1 MKKRSD
7 IFNVNLT
14 YFIMMLLFVGIR
26 ILSSS
31 GVLNS
36 MGETAS
42 YILNAV
48 IQIVIMLLLPLIMIS
63 LLRKRKIGQTL
74 EDCSLKTISFKEVL
88 ISIAIG
94 IVVFILNIILSTII
108 SFIFSLIG
116 YSSGSSG
123 SAVYTEPT
131 VANLILSLLM
141 TAVLPAFCE
150 EFAHR
155 GMLLSGYKVLG
166 FKKAVLYSALLFGLI
181 HLNINQFF
189 FATLVGVVLATVT
202 LFSRSIIPAMIIHF
216 MNNGISV
223 YLEFS
228 MAKKLPLGIFYS
240 NTLNA
245 LFSSNILLTFLF
257 MLVFIPTLIY
267 LLLILIK
274 QFLKINAQKSLQNY
288 MNKMAI
294 NELRKETL
302 GDIAQDESP
311 ELIQFNEALKNK
323 PFSPT
328 AMKIEIP
335 YEILGFYMSPAM
347 KASQTDNL
355 FLYATIVLGSVIT
368 LFTFIW
374 GII

>member
-14 YFIMMLLFVGIR
+14 YFIMTLLFVGIR

-48 IQIVIMLLLPLIMIS
+48 IQIVIMLLFPLVMIS

-123 SAVYTEPT
+123 SVVYTEPT
-131 VANLILSLLM
+131 VTNLILSLLM

-323 PFSPT
+323 PFLPT
-328 AMKIEIP
+328 TMKIEIP
-335 YEILGFYMSPAM
+335 YEILGFYMNPAM
-347 KASQTDNL
+347 KASQTDNV
-355 FLYATIVLGSVIT
+355 FLYATIVLGSLIT

>member
-7 IFNVNLT
+7 VFNVNLT
-14 YFIMMLLFVGIR
+14 YFIMAVLFVGIR

-48 IQIVIMLLLPLIMIS
+48 IQIGIMLLFPLLMMC
-63 LLRKRKIGQTL
+63 LLRKRRVGQTL
-74 EDCSLKTISFKEVL
+74 EDFSLKTISFKEVL
-88 ISIAIG
+88 ISFAIG
-94 IVVFILNIILSTII
+94 IIVFILNVILSTII
-108 SFIFSLIG
+108 SFIFSLLG
-116 YSSGSSG
+116 YSSGSGSSG
-123 SAVYTEPT
+123 YVEPT
-131 VANLILSLLM
+131 VANLMLSLLT

-189 FATLVGVVLATVT
+189 FATLVGVVLASVT

-228 MAKKLPLGIFYS
+228 MAKNLPLGTFY
-240 NTLNA
+240 NYTLTA
-245 LFSSNILLTFLF
+245 LFSSNIIITFLF
-257 MLVFIPTLIY
+257 MLILIPTLIY
-267 LLLILIK
+267 LLLLLIK
-274 QFLKINAQKSLQNY
+274 QFLKINAQKSIQNY
-288 MNKMAI
+288 MSKMAI

-302 GDIAQDESP
+302 GDIAQDETP
-311 ELIQFNEALKNK
+311 ELIQFNEQLKNR
-323 PFSPT
+323 PMSP
-328 AMKIEIP
+328 MKIEIP
-335 YEILGFYMSPAM
+335 YEVLGFYMSPAM
-347 KASQTDNL
+347 KESSADNL
-355 FLYATIVLGSVIT
+355 FFYATIVLGGLIT

>member
-63 LLRKRKIGQTL
+63 LLRKRKVGETL

-116 YSSGSSG
+116 YSSGSNG

-323 PFSPT
+323 SFSPT

-355 FLYATIVLGSVIT
+355 FLYATIVLGSLIT
-368 LFTFIW
+368 LFTFVW